1 MLILNPNNIQN
12 IIDVKPLTKNQRDS
26 LLVEGSK
33 ILYAIK
39 HTIDNAR
46 AAGQKGAN
54 GHQIT
59 KAIKAI
65 SNGFLIADRDE
76 PRMGYNSL
84 SKNQYFGI
92 ECLVSCGYKKSDAT
106 KMIIEASII
115 TRTK

>member
-76 PRMGYNSL
+76 PRMGYNQL
-84 SKNQYFGI
+84 SKNQYFAI
-92 ECLVSCGYKKSDAT
+92 DCLTSFGYKKQDAT
-106 KMIIEASII
+106 KMIIAASII

>member
-12 IIDVKPLTKNQRDS
+12 IIDDKPLTKNQRDY

-59 KAIKAI
+59 KAIKTI

-76 PRMGYNSL
+76 PRMDYNSL
-84 SKNQYFGI
+84 SKNQYFAI
-92 ECLVSCGYKKSDAT
+92 ECLVSCGYKKPDAT
-106 KMIIEASII
+106 RMIIEASII
-115 TRTK
+115 TR

>member
-76 PRMGYNSL
+76 PRMGYNRL

-106 KMIIEASII
+106 RMIIEASII
-115 TRTK
+115 TR

>member
-39 HTIDNAR
+39 HTIDGAR

-59 KAIKAI
+59 KAIQAI

-76 PRMGYNSL
+76 PRMGYNQL
-84 SKNQYFGI
+84 SKNQYFAI
-92 ECLVSCGYKKSDAT
+92 DCLTSFGYKKQDAT
-106 KMIIEASII
+106 KMIIAASII
-115 TRTK
+115 TR

>member
-59 KAIKAI
+59 KAIQAI

-76 PRMGYNSL
+76 PRMGYNQL
-84 SKNQYFGI
+84 SKNQYFAI
-92 ECLVSCGYKKSDAT
+92 DCLTAFGYKKPDAT

-115 TRTK
+115 TR